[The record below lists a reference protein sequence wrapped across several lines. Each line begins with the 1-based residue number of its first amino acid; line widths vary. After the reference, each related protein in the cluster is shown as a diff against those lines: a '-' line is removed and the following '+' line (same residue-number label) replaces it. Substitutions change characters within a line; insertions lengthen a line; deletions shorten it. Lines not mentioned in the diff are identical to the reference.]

1 MNLPNDKGVIYLD
14 IRSRIFELVD
24 KQYVEQQT
32 FAAALGDSPT
42 MVSAWRKNKS
52 ESYMKRI
59 PQIADLLNTSVEY
72 LMTGEDKVPAD
83 QPVNGREEEFVQ
95 LFGQLTPDQQ
105 ELVLAQLKGI
115 VDAKDK

>member
-1 MNLPNDKGVIYLD
+1 MD

-32 FAAALGDSPT
+32 FAAALGVSPT

-83 QPVNGREEEFVQ
+83 QPANGREREFLE
-95 LFGQLTPDQQ
+95 LFDRLTPEQQ
-105 ELVLAQLKGI
+105 ALVVAQLRGI
-115 VDAKDK
+115 VESHDK

>member
-1 MNLPNDKGVIYLD
+1 MDVC
-14 IRSRIFELVD
+14 SRIFELVD
-24 KQYVEQQT
+24 KKYVEQQS
-32 FAAALGDSPT
+32 FAAALGVSPT

-59 PQIADLLNTSVEY
+59 PQIADVLNTSAEY
-72 LMTGEDKVPAD
+72 LLTG
-83 QPVNGREEEFVQ
+83 EEEFVQ
-95 LFGQLTPDQQ
+95 LFNQLTPDQQ

>member
-1 MNLPNDKGVIYLD
+1 MDVC
-14 IRSRIFELVD
+14 SRIFELVD
-24 KQYVEQQT
+24 KKYVEQQA
-32 FAAALGDSPT
+32 FAAALGVSPT

-59 PQIADLLNTSVEY
+59 PQIADVLNTSAEY
-72 LMTGEDKVPAD
+72 LLTGEEKT
-83 QPVNGREEEFVQ
+83 PVGLSANGREEEFVQ
-95 LFGQLTPDQQ
+95 LFNQLTPDQQ

>member
-1 MNLPNDKGVIYLD
+1 MD

-24 KQYVEQQT
+24 KQYIEQQT
-32 FAAALGDSPT
+32 FAAALGVSPT

-83 QPVNGREEEFVQ
+83 QPANGHEREFLE
-95 LFGQLTPDQQ
+95 LFDRLTPEQQ
-105 ELVLAQLKGI
+105 ALVVAQLRGI
-115 VDAKDK
+115 VESHDK

>member
-1 MNLPNDKGVIYLD
+1 MD
-14 IRSRIFELVD
+14 IVDRIFALAD
-24 KQYVEQQT
+24 AKFDEQKK
-32 FAAALGDSPT
+32 FAQAIQMPPS
-42 MVSAWRKNKS
+42 VISAWRMRKS
-52 ESYMKRI
+52 TSYNKRI
-59 PQIADLLNTSVEY
+59 PQLAEVLNTSVEY

-83 QPVNGREEEFVQ
+83 QPANGREEEFVQ

>member
-1 MNLPNDKGVIYLD
+1 MD

-24 KQYVEQQT
+24 KQYIEQQT
-32 FAAALGDSPT
+32 FAAALGVSPT

-83 QPVNGREEEFVQ
+83 QPANGREREFLE
-95 LFGQLTPDQQ
+95 LFDRLTPEQQ
-105 ELVLAQLKGI
+105 ALVVAQLRGI
-115 VDAKDK
+115 VESHDK

>member
-1 MNLPNDKGVIYLD
+1 MD

-32 FAAALGDSPT
+32 FAAALGVSPT

-83 QPVNGREEEFVQ
+83 QPANGHEREFLE
-95 LFGQLTPDQQ
+95 LFDRLTPEQQ
-105 ELVLAQLKGI
+105 ALVVAQLRGI
-115 VDAKDK
+115 VESHDK

>member
-1 MNLPNDKGVIYLD
+1 MD

-32 FAAALGDSPT
+32 FAAALGVSPT

-83 QPVNGREEEFVQ
+83 QPANGREREFLE
-95 LFGQLTPDQQ
+95 LFDRLTPVQQ
-105 ELVLAQLKGI
+105 ALVVAQLRGI
-115 VDAKDK
+115 VESHDK

>member
-1 MNLPNDKGVIYLD
+1 MHIVD
-14 IRSRIFELVD
+14 RIFALAD
-24 KQYVEQQT
+24 AKFDEQKK
-32 FAAALGDSPT
+32 FAQAIQMPPS
-42 MVSAWRKNKS
+42 VISAWRMRKS
-52 ESYMKRI
+52 TSYNKRI
-59 PQIADLLNTSVEY
+59 PQLAEVLNTSVEY

>member
-1 MNLPNDKGVIYLD
+1 MD
-14 IRSRIFELVD
+14 IVDRIFALAD
-24 KQYVEQQT
+24 AKFDEQKK
-32 FAAALGDSPT
+32 FAQAIQMPPS
-42 MVSAWRKNKS
+42 VISAWRMRKS
-52 ESYMKRI
+52 TSYNKRI
-59 PQIADLLNTSVEY
+59 PQLAEVLNTSVEY